1 MKAAIIKTDLSCSM
15 IDFEQGESAQ
25 MIRDTVD
32 GYYDCISLSRD
43 RDMWINDEGKILE
56 LPFNAMAT
64 AMFHKAFQTDDY
76 IAGDVVITG
85 GVDKDGN
92 TLGLSDEDVQFFTDL
107 FEKLDKAINEYNE
120 EEKEKV

>member
-1 MKAAIIKTDLSCSM
+1 MKAAIIKTDYNCSVV
-15 IDFEQGESAQ
+15 DFEPGKSAK
-25 MIRDTVD
+25 MIREAV
-32 GYYDCISLSRD
+32 GGLYDCISLSST

-85 GVDKDGN
+85 GVDDEGY